1 MLFLRYNVKSLTTNY
16 RVISQLAVIAAAFGV
31 ATLLTGCGKKENTV
45 EPVRPALAYKIPAG
59 GGLDL
64 DIFSGEIRARHE
76 ADHAFQVGGKMT
88 RRMVDAGATVK
99 RGQLLAQIDAQD
111 VTLAADAARAQ
122 VSAQITEADFADA
135 ELKRFRD
142 LFATG
147 FVSQSALDQKLNIAN
162 AARARLDAQ
171 QATANV
177 SLNRSGYA
185 KLVAEMDGVVT
196 QVMAD
201 AGQVVVAG
209 QPIIKIA
216 NPQEKELVIAVPEA
230 KISEFRGGTEGRQR
244 PIHVKMWSNPDKSY
258 VGKLREIGGAADVVT
273 RTFTARIAI
282 AGADRDIGL
291 GMSAYA
297 AFVGTDA
304 AGSFAVPLSSLY
316 VKGNTTGVWQ
326 IAADGRVTLKPIR
339 VLQYRETTALVRA
352 DGANSIK
359 PGDTIVAA
367 GVHKL
372 RDGEIVRPIADPQV
386 KGDGK
391 VAYAKDAI
399 DLPTLPGEPA
409 PAPSMAFL
417 DRFLK

>member
-1 MLFLRYNVKSLTTNY
+1 MSLPNCTSQSLTKNGC
-16 RVISQLAVIAAAFGV
+16 VISPLGVVTGAILLAILLAA
-31 ATLLTGCGKKENTV
+31 CNKKEPV
-45 EPVRPALAYKIPAG
+45 PEPARPALAYTIPASG
-59 GGLDL
+59 GAEL

-88 RRMVDAGATVK
+88 HRLVDAGANVK

-122 VSAQITEADFADA
+122 VSAQKTEADYANA
-135 ELKRFRD
+135 ELNRFSD
-142 LFATG
+142 LFAKG
-147 FVSQSALDQKLNIAN
+147 FVSQSALDQKLNLAN

-185 KLVAEMDGVVT
+185 TLTAEMDGVVT

-201 AGQVVVAG
+201 VGQVVAAG
-209 QPIIKIA
+209 QPIMKIA

-230 KISEFRGGTEGRQR
+230 KIGEFRGAAAGKPR
-244 PIHVKMWSNPDKSY
+244 PIHIRTWSNPDKSY
-258 VGKLREIGGAADVVT
+258 AGNLREIAAAADVVT

-297 AFVGTDA
+297 AFVGNEA

-316 VKGNTTGVWQ
+316 VKGSITGVWQ
-326 IAADGRVTLKPIR
+326 IGGDGRITLKPIK

-352 DGANSIK
+352 DGANSVK
-359 PGDTIVAA
+359 PGDRIVAA

-391 VAYAKDAI
+391 VAHAKEATDV
-399 DLPTLPGEPA
+399 PA
-409 PAPSMAFL
+409 LAGQPSGRPSVALL
-417 DRFLK
+417 DRLLK

>member
-1 MLFLRYNVKSLTTNY
+1 MLFLRYNVLLSMINQ
-16 RVISQLAVIAAAFGV
+16 RVIRQLGTVTGAILL
-31 ATLLTGCGKKENTV
+31 ATLISACGKKEPTA
-45 EPVRPALAYKIPAG
+45 EPARPALAYRIPASG
-59 GGLDL
+59 GAEL

-76 ADHAFQVGGKMT
+76 ADHAFQVGGKII
-88 RRMVDAGATVK
+88 RRMVDAGAIVK

-122 VSAQITEADFADA
+122 VSAQKTEADFADA

-142 LFATG
+142 LFAKG
-147 FVSQSALDQKLNIAN
+147 FVSQSALDQKLNIAD
-162 AARARLDAQ
+162 AARARLQAQ
-171 QATANV
+171 QATASV

-185 KLVAEMDGVVT
+185 TLTAEMDGVVT

-201 AGQVVVAG
+201 AGQVVAAG

-230 KISEFRGGTEGRQR
+230 KISEFRSGAAGKQR
-244 PIHVKMWSNPDKSY
+244 PIHVHTWSNPEKSY
-258 VGKLREIGGAADVVT
+258 VGTLREIAGAADVVT
-273 RTFTARIAI
+273 RTFTARISI
-282 AGADRDIGL
+282 AAADRDIGL
-291 GMSAYA
+291 GMSAFA
-297 AFVGTDA
+297 AFVGNEA

-316 VKGNTTGVWQ
+316 VKGDITGVWQ
-326 IAADGRVTLKPIR
+326 IAADGRVTLKPIK

-352 DGANSIK
+352 DGANSVK
-359 PGDTIVAA
+359 PGDNIVAA

-391 VAYAKDAI
+391 VAYAKDVI
-399 DLPTLPGEPA
+399 DLPGQPTSQPTVAL
-409 PAPSMAFL
+409 L
-417 DRFLK
+417 DRLLK